1 MSEESPKVME
11 VYVAGASLAFGVVV
25 LVQEGVGAYYAWMNI
40 GPEIIRGEHLFAIF
54 VGVHLIG
61 GFLGGYLVCR
71 RSGEKTIRAGVVTA
85 LLAYIIESG
94 YNIVFAGSFGGNLL
108 SMLSLVLGSI
118 IGAAYA
124 SRSPRP

>member
-25 LVQEGVGAYYAWMNI
+25 LVQEGIGAYYAWMSI
-40 GPEIIRGEHLFAIF
+40 GPEIMRGEHLFALFAGI
-54 VGVHLIG
+54 HLIG

-85 LLAYIIESG
+85 LLAYIIEFV
-94 YNIVFAGSFGGNLL
+94 YNLIFAGSFGGNLL
-108 SMLSLVLGSI
+108 AMLSLVLGSI

-124 SRSPRP
+124 SRSPHH

>member
-11 VYVAGASLAFGVVV
+11 EYVAGASLAFGVVL
-25 LVQEGVGAYYAWMNI
+25 LVQEGVGAYYAWARI
-40 GPEIIRGEHLFAIF
+40 GPEIIRGEHLFALFAGI
-54 VGVHLIG
+54 HLIG

-85 LLAYIIESG
+85 LLAYIIEFV
-94 YNIVFAGSFGGNLL
+94 YNLIFAGSFGGNLL
-108 SMLSLVLGSI
+108 AMLSLVIGSI

-124 SRSPRP
+124 SRSPRH